1 MYIDWDAELCLS
13 LKILVLIG
21 NSSSIQK
28 STIDFFLTQRLN
40 IVFEE
45 GAFFVSKFVRNAK

>member
-28 STIDFFLTQRLN
+28 LTIDFFLTQRLN

-45 GAFFVSKFVRNAK
+45 GEFFVSKFVRNAK